1 MKIEILG
8 AEGCQK
14 CSNLKEKVEA
24 VVSDLEGGEDIEV
37 KKVNDPVKVAEYG
50 VVSTPGL
57 VVDGEVEFAGKA
69 PPKRELERILS

>member
-24 VVSDLEGGEDIEV
+24 VVSKLEQDEDIEV
-37 KKVNDPVKVAEYG
+37 VKVTDPVKIAEYG

-57 VVDGEVEFAGKA
+57 VIDGEVEFAGKA
-69 PPKRELERILS
+69 PPKYEIEKILS